1 MSRYRAKAM
10 CLKKPKRLTIWK
22 APPMSFFL
30 NTNQDPVL
38 MHHKSIL
45 FFSLLAILEG
55 LFVLMHNETAHIP
68 SHFKI
73 EFVTLASQQNQNNQE
88 WGR

>member
-1 MSRYRAKAM
+1 MSEKAKTTYYLESTAYV
-10 CLKKPKRLTIWK
+10 
-22 APPMSFFL
+22 FFL

-55 LFVLMHNETAHIP
+55 LFVLMHNETALIP